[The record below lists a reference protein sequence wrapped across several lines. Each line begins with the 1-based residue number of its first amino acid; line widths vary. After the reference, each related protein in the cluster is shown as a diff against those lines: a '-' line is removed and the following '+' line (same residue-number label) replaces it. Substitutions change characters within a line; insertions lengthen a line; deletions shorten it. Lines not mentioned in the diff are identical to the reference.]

1 MKQVLIRDGRVV
13 VEEMPVPVA
22 EPGRVLVRTAWSVL
36 SAGTERAIVKSSA
49 DATGITAALDPSRL
63 RRAFEILREEGPAGI
78 AARLR
83 ERAAGAP
90 AAAPGYAA
98 GGRVEAVGRGVDDL
112 PPGTRVACA
121 GAGYASHAE
130 WIAVPRHLV
139 VPVPAAVPL
148 RDAAFT
154 TLGAIALQ
162 GVRRAGLSIGEC
174 AVVLGLGLIGN
185 LAAQIL
191 RAAGVRV
198 LGFDLDPDRAARARG
213 PGLEAWGLASRDPL
227 EEVPRA
233 SGGLGADAVLV
244 CAAAPGSEAVHLA
257 MRLCRRRG
265 RVVIVGDVGLEIQRS
280 LMYEKELD
288 LVMSTSYGP
297 GRYDPQYE
305 EKGIDYPAAHVR
317 WTENRNMAAFLEL
330 LRERRVAVAPL
341 ADRILDLQEAAAA
354 YALLDGGGSRPL
366 GILLRYAPEETAS
379 APPLPAPA
387 AAEPAEA
394 APPGVSAGV
403 PAAIDTVPETRR
415 AIGVGL
421 IGAGAFVRIVH
432 LPCLKRDRSFALAA
446 VATGS
451 PVSAR
456 ETARRFGIPA
466 ARADYREVLADEEV
480 DLVVIGTRH
489 DLHAAPAREALA
501 AGKHVFVEKPLC
513 LEEAELDPILEEARR
528 RRRLLAVGFNRRY
541 SLLSRRLREALD
553 RLEGPALAI
562 YRVNAGRL
570 PAGHW
575 ALDPATGGGRILG
588 ECGHFLDLLLFLLR
602 APLTEVRAAALP
614 SDGIRVVGSDSFA
627 ATLGF
632 ADGSRAVLAY
642 TGLGDPGL
650 PKERLELFKQGAAMV
665 LDDFRSLRVHGAPG
679 GSFEPGRQDKG
690 FEAQWRAIAAALRGA
705 PSDVITLPEIEAAT
719 RATFRLDR
727 AVRGERWTS

>member
-1 MKQVLIRDGRVV
+1 
-13 VEEMPVPVA
+13 
-22 EPGRVLVRTAWSVL
+22 
-36 SAGTERAIVKSSA
+36 
-49 DATGITAALDPSRL
+49 
-63 RRAFEILREEGPAGI
+63 
-78 AARLR
+78 
-83 ERAAGAP
+83 
-90 AAAPGYAA
+90 
-98 GGRVEAVGRGVDDL
+98 
-112 PPGTRVACA
+112 ACA

-130 WIAVPRHLV
+130 WIAVPRHLA

-185 LAAQIL
+185 LGAQIL

-213 PGLEAWGLASRDPL
+213 LGLEAWGLASRDPM
-227 EEVPRA
+227 EEVPRVSA
-233 SGGLGADAVLV
+233 GLGADAVLV
-244 CAAAPGSEAVHLA
+244 YAAAPGPEAVNLA

-265 RVVIVGDVGLEIQRS
+265 RVVIIGDVGLAIERS

-288 LVMSTSYGP
+288 LAMSTSYGP

-341 ADRILDLQEAAAA
+341 ADRIVPLDEAAAG
-354 YALLDGGGSRPL
+354 YALLDGEGARPL
-366 GILLRYAPEETAS
+366 GILLRYAAEKTPV
-379 APPLPAPA
+379 APPPPAP
-387 AAEPAEA
+387 PAGESGA
-394 APPGVSAGV
+394 APAPGASGGV
-403 PAAIDTVPETRR
+403 PDAVEPVTAARR
-415 AIGVGL
+415 ALGVGL
-421 IGAGAFVRIVH
+421 IGAGAFVRSVH
-432 LPCLKRDRSFALAA
+432 LPFLKHDRSFALAA
-446 VATGS
+446 VATRS

-456 ETARRFGIPA
+456 EAARRYGIPA
-466 ARADYREVLADEEV
+466 ARADYREVLADEGV
-480 DLVVIGTRH
+480 DLVLIGTRH
-489 DLHAAPAREALA
+489 DLHAVQAREALA

-513 LEEAELDPILEEARR
+513 LEETDLEPILEEARR

-541 SLLSRRLREALD
+541 SVLSRRLREALD
-553 RLEGPALAI
+553 HLEGPALAI

-575 ALDPATGGGRILG
+575 ALDPGVGGGRLLG

-632 ADGSRAVLAY
+632 ADGSRALLAY

-665 LDDFRSLRVHGAPG
+665 LDDFRSLQVHGAPG

-690 FEAQWRAIAAALRGA
+690 FESQWRAIAAALRGT
-705 PSDVITLPEIEAAT
+705 PSEVITLQEIEAAT